1 MSETFGGDSASTVEN
16 TPKGRMM
23 AKSADELKK
32 ARESRAADALK
43 MKDEQ
48 LRILSEQNAS
58 LLQSL
63 DKVEDEANSI
73 QMEKLA
79 IEQENRSIRDNN
91 FELQS
96 KARAAETQSKRMS
109 AEVSDK
115 EKQLR
120 IMTDQNSELLRL
132 LESEEA
138 LAAQLQGEVA
148 EIRAELDEIRL
159 KHGALLTTAKT
170 HEELAVK
177 DVRLTFGAPCARTTS
192 SK

>member
-1 MSETFGGDSASTVEN
+1 MDETKDLGDVPGQLAGAQST
-16 TPKGRMM
+16 KGKMM

-96 KARAAETQSKRMS
+96 KARAAETQAKRMT
-109 AEVSDK
+109 AEVADK

-138 LAAQLQGEVA
+138 LASQLQGEVA
-148 EIRAELDEIRL
+148 EIRAELDEIRQ
-159 KHGALLTTAKT
+159 KHVILEGC
-170 HEELAVK
+170 
-177 DVRLTFGAPCARTTS
+177 RQN
-192 SK
+192 